1 MLFFAALG
9 ILATGYAG
17 LFLFCARRWKHIP
30 ERTNGKAL
38 DEGISIVIPFRNE
51 KERLPNLL
59 DWLKRQEFDGPV
71 EVILAD
77 DHSEDGSAQLC
88 LDFISAAHLANWR
101 VPEAEGEGKKAA
113 LSTGIRAARFPWI
126 LSTDADCTGTPH
138 WVQSMA
144 AAGSDGINMVCGPVR
159 FREESAWMQEFQQIE
174 SAGLIAIGACS
185 LDARHPTM
193 CNGANLMFRK
203 SAWEAVNG
211 YTGHAHWASGD
222 DELLMHAIERHFPG
236 SVVFQKS
243 DAAIVDTAAQSN
255 RRQFIEQRKRWL
267 SKGNAHPMHVKL
279 LRLGIGLFHLLLLLC
294 FFLAP
299 FWAGWYAFGFACLVL
314 LLKTSAEYAFYRSIL
329 PFFGFNSR
337 WIQLFSWQPF
347 QVLYPVWIALQ
358 PGSKRFSWKN
368 RHYF

>member
-1 MLFFAALG
+1 MFFFAALG

-51 KERLPNLL
+51 KKRLPNLL
-59 DWLKRQEFDGPV
+59 DWLKMQEFDGPV

-101 VPEAEGEGKKAA
+101 VLEAEGAGKKAA
-113 LSTGIRAARFPWI
+113 LGTGIRSARYPWI
-126 LSTDADCTGTPH
+126 LCSDADCSGTPVWIH
-138 WVQSMA
+138 SMA
-144 AAGSDGINMVCGPVR
+144 AAGGDGINIVCGPVR

-185 LDARHPTM
+185 LDVRMPTM

-211 YTGHAHWASGD
+211 YTGHAQLASGD
-222 DELLMHAIERHFPG
+222 DELLMHALAARFPG
-236 SVVFQKS
+236 SLVFQKS
-243 DAAIVDTAAQSN
+243 VDACVETAPQAS
-255 RRQFIEQRKRWL
+255 RKAFLEQRKRWL
-267 SKGNAHPMHVKL
+267 SKGNAHPLHVKL
-279 LRLGIGLFHLLLLLC
+279 MRYAIGAFYLLLLC
-294 FFLAP
+294 TFLLAP
-299 FWAGWYAFGFACLVL
+299 WLGGWPVFGFACAIW
-314 LLKTSAEYAFYRSIL
+314 LLKTSAEWFFYRSIL
-329 PFFGFNSR
+329 PFFRLKAG
-337 WIQLFSWQPF
+337 WLQLLGWQPW
-347 QVLYPVWIALQ
+347 QVLYPVYLALS